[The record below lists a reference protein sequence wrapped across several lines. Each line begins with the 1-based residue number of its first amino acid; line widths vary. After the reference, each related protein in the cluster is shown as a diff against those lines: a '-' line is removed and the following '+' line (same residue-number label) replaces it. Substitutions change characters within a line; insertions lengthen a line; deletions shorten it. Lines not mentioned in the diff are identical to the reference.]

1 MTEPTPHP
9 PRTRRIR
16 AAHRGMTLIE
26 VLVAL
31 LIFSFGLLGLVGLQG
46 RAHTFAMSAE
56 DSNRA
61 ALFANEIVTSVVL
74 QPGAGGTIVAP
85 SAAAWSAS
93 AASALPNGS
102 VVFGTLPTPKQLP
115 ITVYWKSPTAPSTSA
130 SNAYTTAA
138 VLP

>member
-1 MTEPTPHP
+1 
-9 PRTRRIR
+9 
-16 AAHRGMTLIE
+16 MTLIE

-61 ALFANEIVTSVVL
+61 ALLANEIVTTIVL
-74 QPGAGGTIVAP
+74 SPAAGGTITVP

-93 AASALPNGS
+93 AASAVPNGS
-102 VVFGTLPTPKQLP
+102 VIFGALDATSKQLP
-115 ITVYWKSPTAPSTSA
+115 ITIYWKSPTAPSTAA
-130 SNAYTTAA
+130 SNNYTTTA